1 MCILCPDK
9 PPQGGATSKNQ
20 GAMQNQMIGYQ
31 NNPNTFQVDLKNACC
46 ADPLCCCVG
55 GLGSIC
61 GFSACWARKT
71 VLETKLKG
79 IDDFICFQGYLRGC
93 GPCKERPP
101 SSSPAP
107 LLTPHTCSPLAHTPH
122 SALNLTPLQP
132 PTCAGSPLGL
142 CLEGCCCPV
151 MSISIA
157 RIHIMDL
164 QQLQP
169 DPMDY
174 QIIQCSNFLQLVSC
188 ICNIIAI
195 FVEELREAAA
205 ILDCIADMFT
215 LSVAGCMIA
224 QLNQEIK
231 YIKSTA
237 AGGNPSF
244 VVAQPVVMGQNVGA
258 PPKGEE
264 MER

>member
-1 MCILCPDK
+1 MCILCPDT
-9 PPQGGATSKNQ
+9 PPEKATSKQ
-20 GAMQNQMIGYQ
+20 KGGMQNTMIGYQ
-31 NNPNTFQVDLKNACC
+31 NNPNKFQVDLKDACC
-46 ADPLCCCVG
+46 KDPLCCCIG
-55 GLGSIC
+55 GIC
-61 GFSACWARKT
+61 AVDGCSACWARKT
-71 VLETKLKG
+71 VLETKLNG
-79 IDDFICFQGYLRGC
+79 IDDFLCCQGYIGGC
-93 GPCKERPP
+93 ACIK
-101 SSSPAP
+101 PAE
-107 LLTPHTCSPLAHTPH
+107 C
-122 SALNLTPLQP
+122 
-132 PTCAGSPLGL
+132 CAGSPVGL

-151 MSISIA
+151 LSISIA